1 MDRYFK
7 FVGWCSLMNDFIV
20 IVKLSFFLVKKKK
33 GGGGG
38 ISFLFK
44 SGVRKGVY

>member
-20 IVKLSFFLVKKKK
+20 IVKLSFFLVKKKR
-33 GGGGG
+33 GGE
-38 ISFLFK
+38 
-44 SGVRKGVY
+44 VYLRVVCGKEYIKI

>member
-20 IVKLSFFLVKKKK
+20 IVKLSFFLVKKKR
-33 GGGGG
+33 GGGG

-44 SGVRKGVY
+44 SGVWKGVY